1 MFPLRYAI
9 SLTRI
14 YRHACSVEAFVP
26 AMLNQVRKT
35 IDTYSMLMRG
45 DHLVVAVS
53 GGPDSVALLHILA
66 LLANEFQLRLTTV
79 HLNHALREAEADGEE
94 AFVRCLSAGMGIA
107 CVCKKVD
114 IRALQRRS
122 RRSLEEIGREER
134 YRFLR
139 ETAEQCGAVK
149 IAVGHQRDDQA
160 ETVLLHLL
168 RGSGMEGLRG
178 ILPVRDGRIIRP
190 LLEVGRAE
198 ILEFL
203 RSEGISYRS
212 DSSNESVLF
221 LRNRIRNELIPEL
234 AFRYNP
240 QLIKGLCRMAGIIR
254 REDDYLRDVVRQ
266 IFGRWGIVPGFNDV
280 TFPLTDFR
288 ALHEAIQGRIIKCL
302 LEGAAPSRN
311 GIGFR
316 HIEAVLVLARRTDG
330 RRVSLDLP
338 FRICVERDRDVLRIR
353 KTGEQRVEK
362 RGPEKIT
369 TFRFEYKVDIPAT
382 IHLSEIDKT
391 VRLEW
396 VEKPKL
402 LEMKDRPGTAFMDY
416 ECMILPLILRNMRPG
431 DRVEPLGT
439 GGTKKLKEYFIDRKI
454 AASRRSE
461 IPLLVDAGS
470 IVWIAGERISERVR
484 VTERTR
490 RVLKAEIVVSG
501 KPSEMI

>member
-1 MFPLRYAI
+1 
-9 SLTRI
+9 
-14 YRHACSVEAFVP
+14 
-26 AMLNQVRKT
+26 MLNQVRKT
-35 IDTYSMLMRG
+35 IDIHSMLKRG

-66 LLANEFQLRLTTV
+66 LLTNEFQLRLTTV
-79 HLNHALREAEADGEE
+79 HLNHGLREAEADGEE
-94 AFVRCLSAGMGIA
+94 AFVRRLSADMGIA
-107 CVCKKVD
+107 CVCKTVD
-114 IRALQRRS
+114 IRALQKGN

-134 YRFLR
+134 YRFLH

-149 IAVGHQRDDQA
+149 IAVGHHRDDQA

-203 RSEGISYRS
+203 RSEGIMYMT
-212 DSSNESVLF
+212 DSSNESALF

-234 AFRYNP
+234 KSRYNP
-240 QLIKGLCRMAGIIR
+240 QLIEGLCRMAGIIR

-266 IFGRWGIVPGFNDV
+266 IVGRWGIAPGFDDV
-280 TFPLTDFR
+280 AFPLTDFR

-311 GIGFR
+311 GIGYR
-316 HIEAVLVLARRTDG
+316 HIEAVLVLARRTG
-330 RRVSLDLP
+330 SRCVSLDLP
-338 FRICVERDRDVLRIR
+338 FRIRVERERDIMRIR
-353 KTGEQRVEK
+353 KMVVQRVGK
-362 RGPEKIT
+362 RGPERKT
-369 TFRFEYKVDIPAT
+369 PPRFEYKVEIPAT
-382 IHLSEIDKT
+382 IHLDEIDRT
-391 VRLEW
+391 IRLEW
-396 VEKPKL
+396 IEKPRFW
-402 LEMKDRPGTAFMDY
+402 EMKDRPETAFMDY
-416 ECMILPLILRNMRPG
+416 ECMNLPLILRNMRPG

-439 GGTKKLKEYFIDRKI
+439 GGTKKLKDYFIDRKI

-490 RVLKAEIVVSG
+490 RVLKGEIVVSG